1 MKTEYFQGRDGYVWW
16 NGVVEDRKDPLFLGR
31 CKVRILGWHTSDK
44 TELPVDSLPWAQVLM
59 PITSASQTGVGES
72 PVGPVEGTWV
82 MGFYRDGELAQEP
95 VMVGTLHGI
104 PENYAK
110 VNTGFNDSR
119 LDTTNTDLNAQDST
133 GKAKPAGNPVSLTS
147 WPYPPKEVKIEYGQ
161 EVDVVDYTDPER
173 REFTSQSLYPREL
186 NKPTTSIYA
195 RGEDDTST
203 NVLSSNAS
211 IVKLKTGNRDTVE
224 FTSKYVQPPNINR
237 HISDEAELASFASTN
252 EVYKITQPPTPYAAE
267 YPFNHVYESESGH
280 LVEIDD
286 TPTKERMNW
295 YHRTGTFTEFHPKGM
310 RVDRTVA
317 HRYNITSGNQ
327 ESIIRGHE
335 LKSIGEDYAV
345 DIGGKLLL
353 NAEKEVRLISEKQN
367 VIIDSQSLNTIIKGK
382 HVVIAAEDTLLL
394 KGKSKIVRDDDSAE
408 DKVKG
413 SYKLGV
419 QGEYGINAG
428 KLTMGSFGATNITS
442 FGPMTQTVTGSSEES
457 ITNIDVI
464 LGNVNAKMI
473 KAFLGKIVLETV
485 DMILTGGIDLNV
497 GPGGV
502 AAQVALKAPLGDID
516 IISNTGP
523 SGINIRALTKST
535 LQGIVQAEVKGAL
548 VNIEADAL
556 TQIKGAL
563 VTVGGSSEPALLGK
577 SMLDIFKDHY
587 HPSSVGPTGPLHPSF
602 AFKLLGAMSKKVFLG

>member
-1 MKTEYFQGRDGYVWW
+1 MQTSYFQGKDGYIWW

-44 TELPVDSLPWAQVLM
+44 TEISVDSLPWAQVLM

-82 MGFYRDGELAQEP
+82 MGFFRDGELAQEP

-110 VNTGFNDSR
+110 QNTGFYDSR

-211 IVKLKTGNRDTVE
+211 IVKLKTDNRDTVE

-286 TPTKERMNW
+286 TPTKERMSW

-317 HRYNITSGNQ
+317 HRYYISSGNQ

-335 LKSIGEDYAV
+335 LKSIDEDYAV
-345 DIGGKLLL
+345 NIGGKLLL

-367 VIIDSQSLNTIIKGK
+367 VIIDSQQLNTVIKGK
-382 HVVIAAEDTLLL
+382 HVIIAAEDTLLL

-442 FGPMTQTVTGSSEES
+442 FGPMTQTVTGSSE
-457 ITNIDVI
+457 
-464 LGNVNAKMI
+464 
-473 KAFLGKIVLETV
+473 
-485 DMILTGGIDLNV
+485 
-497 GPGGV
+497 
-502 AAQVALKAPLGDID
+502 
-516 IISNTGP
+516 
-523 SGINIRALTKST
+523 
-535 LQGIVQAEVKGAL
+535 
-548 VNIEADAL
+548 
-556 TQIKGAL
+556 
-563 VTVGGSSEPALLGK
+563 
-577 SMLDIFKDHY
+577 
-587 HPSSVGPTGPLHPSF
+587 
-602 AFKLLGAMSKKVFLG
+602 

>member
-1 MKTEYFQGRDGYVWW
+1 MQTSYFQGKDGYVWW

-31 CKVRILGWHTSDK
+31 CRVRILGWHTSDK
-44 TELPVDSLPWAQVLM
+44 TEIPVNSLPWAQVLM

-82 MGFYRDGELAQEP
+82 MGFFRDGELAQEP

-104 PENYAK
+104 PEQYAQL
-110 VNTGFNDSR
+110 NTGFNDSR
-119 LDTTNTDLNAQDST
+119 LDTTNTDLNAQDAT
-133 GKAKPAGNPVSLTS
+133 GKAKPGGNPVSLTS

-203 NVLSSNAS
+203 NVLSSDAS
-211 IVKLKTGNRDTVE
+211 IVKMKMDNRDTIE
-224 FTSKYVQPPNINR
+224 FTSKYVQPPNIGR
-237 HISDEAELASFASTN
+237 HVTNKDELASFASTD
-252 EVYKITQPPTPYAAE
+252 EIYKITQPPTPYATE

-335 LKSIGEDYAV
+335 LKSIDEDYAV
-345 DIGGKLLL
+345 NIGGKLLL
-353 NAEKEVRLISEKQN
+353 NAEKEVRLVSEKQN

-382 HVVIAAEDTLLL
+382 HIVIAAEDTLLL

-428 KLTMGSFGATNITS
+428 KLTLGSFGATNITS
-442 FGPMTQTVTGSSEES
+442 FGPLTQTITGSSEES

-485 DMILTGGIDLNV
+485 DMILTGGIDLNL

-502 AAQVALKAPLGDID
+502 AAQIALKAPLGDID

-523 SGINIRALTKST
+523 SGINIRALTT
-535 LQGIVQAEVKGAL
+535 AALQGIVQAEVKGAL

-563 VTVGGSSEPALLGK
+563 ITVGGSSEPALLGK